1 MSISNKQLS
10 ENISRLVNVFG
21 SNPFSSERIRRIG
34 SILENIPEKA
44 VVSIVDTMI
53 DTMKTAPTPNDFA
66 IAASSWKRANQVY
79 DESKASEFQL
89 GCFDCYDTGFMF
101 CKVNESEPTTLI
113 FCHCN
118 EGKIQNDLKPDAFIP
133 MWQKDLGP
141 VFGFI
146 KIKFP
151 FESFKPKST
160 NVISSGN
167 FSSEILSIV
176 QRWENK
182 KKEAEAYW
190 RTKRN
195 ESKKEIA

>member
-1 MSISNKQLS
+1 M
-10 ENISRLVNVFG
+10 EHRL
-21 SNPFSSERIRRIG
+21 
-34 SILENIPEKA
+34 
-44 VVSIVDTMI
+44 D
-53 DTMKTAPTPNDFA
+53 
-66 IAASSWKRANQVY
+66 
-79 DESKASEFQL
+79 
-89 GCFDCYDTGFMF
+89 CFDCYDTGFMF

-118 EGKIQNDLKPDAFIP
+118 EGKIQNELKPDAFIP
-133 MWQKDLGP
+133 VWQKDLGP

-167 FSSEILSIV
+167 FSSEILGIV

-182 KKEAEAYW
+182 KKKLKLTGEQKE
-190 RTKRN
+190 TNQKRKSHN
-195 ESKKEIA
+195 EHQKIFNFEINAN